1 MFNLKFSEDTY
12 KKFQKMDEIL
22 FSIIS
27 DEKDKSTDAM
37 IEQSSIFGDDE
48 STFLA
53 FKYLSMQMLIKDI
66 LEPLHAVIGL
76 YETTQEEVEQMC
88 AEMGKT
94 MQQLLMDMMMHQ
106 MAEIIDALSKKAPVD
121 KD

>member
-106 MAEIIDALSKKAPVD
+106 MTEIIDALSKKAPVD

>member
-37 IEQSSIFGDDE
+37 LDHQNIFGDDE

-66 LEPLHAVIGL
+66 IEPLHAVIGL

-94 MQQLLMDMMMHQ
+94 MQQLLMDMMMSQ
-106 MAEIIDALSKKAPVD
+106 MAEIIDALSKKVPVD

>member
-106 MAEIIDALSKKAPVD
+106 MAEIIDALSKKVPAD